1 MGRDAPPPAAASGR
15 RHGVYL
21 VHTSPEH
28 AWSVPGDA
36 PVLNG
41 SGTIVVDEFRA
52 SVGLLTHNVVI
63 QGTPPFSPL
72 DKHGAHVMLHSRHNK
87 SMSIVDGTHGESP
100 AGCAEIT
107 HSFIPPIGPI
117 HRRPNRT
124 HIGG

>member
-41 SGTIVVDEFRA
+41 SGTIVGFTTTSAKGAVTGHTIALGYVKNGADGRPLARA
-52 SVGLLTHNVVI
+52 GEAGLRVECYGHAWPVELLGQPPVAVGGRPEPAAEKLAV
-63 QGTPPFSPL
+63 
-72 DKHGAHVMLHSRHNK
+72 GA
-87 SMSIVDGTHGESP
+87 
-100 AGCAEIT
+100 
-107 HSFIPPIGPI
+107 
-117 HRRPNRT
+117 
-124 HIGG
+124 